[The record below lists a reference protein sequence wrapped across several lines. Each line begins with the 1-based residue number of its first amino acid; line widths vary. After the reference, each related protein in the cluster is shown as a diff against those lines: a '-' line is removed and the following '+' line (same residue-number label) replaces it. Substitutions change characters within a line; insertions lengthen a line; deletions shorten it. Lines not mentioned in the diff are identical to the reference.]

1 MTCSVDLLLVV
12 AVGVVGEE
20 DDGRRARERERK
32 EGGRGRGRERR
43 EEGEAG
49 RGERGRGEG
58 EEGRRGRQREGY
70 GGEGRREMER
80 VWRRGR
86 GRDGSIK
93 GSTIFTTKKTKICQP
108 VQPHPTLLLT
118 SMGVSGHGFLNL
130 MCLGMR
136 VCHPSRTEGKD
147 LQGRK

>member
-1 MTCSVDLLLVV
+1 MT
-12 AVGVVGEE
+12 GGGQ
-20 DDGRRARERERK
+20 GRGRERK
-32 EGGRGRGRERR
+32 GGGGERGRGRERR

-58 EEGRRGRQREGY
+58 EEGRRGRQREGD
-70 GGEGRREMER
+70 GGEGRRREMER

-93 GSTIFTTKKTKICQP
+93 GGTIFTTKKTKICQP
-108 VQPHPTLLLT
+108 VQPHPTLVLT